1 MVPPDASPEEQMR
14 LVQQAM
20 EEDAKNKQRAADEEA
35 RRAAAAKAERIA
47 RSDVWCYVLSG
58 AGSEELNGPFHRDGS
73 AVRNGARVYTNGAG
87 FVMSREVING
97 GEGWIIGRAPKA
109 YYGFQTK
116 DTLAPETGWSVQEHG
131 KAPSPTVAAMEPAM
145 AVEAAKQA
153 GNAAFKA
160 GQHADAIQQY
170 GEALRIARA
179 CVGAYGLSDELL
191 AHGALGRG
199 GGVRAKTAPH
209 LLAPRAVFA
218 TRAQPLPENARG
230 RQTARSDRAPGKTTL
245 SGGTVYWSTSCQP
258 RLPMPPTACLATAIP
273 PSESRPLF
281 TPLSSAGACR
291 ALARPLPDTPTL
303 SALAEPPVSPGAPG
317 PTYMRSSIRAAVEQA
332 DADRALELDPCFVK
346 AYVRKAKALYAREQ
360 WDAAAAALRDALD
373 VAPGTK
379 EVLALQ
385 VSRGS
390 AATPPWRARGGGG
403 GGERGCA

>member
-1 MVPPDASPEEQMR
+1 MR

-191 AHGALGRG
+191 ARLHANRAEAHLQMEHSEEAEVCEPRLRRICWPPALFSQRERNPCPRMREVGRQRERIEHRG
-199 GGVRAKTAPH
+199 KQLYPAAWSIG
-209 LLAPRAVFA
+209 APRVSLASPCPPPPA
-218 TRAQPLPENARG
+218 SPLA
-230 RQTARSDRAPGKTTL
+230 
-245 SGGTVYWSTSCQP
+245 
-258 RLPMPPTACLATAIP
+258 
-273 PSESRPLF
+273 SR
-281 TPLSSAGACR
+281 R
-291 ALARPLPDTPTL
+291 
-303 SALAEPPVSPGAPG
+303 
-317 PTYMRSSIRAAVEQA
+317 
-332 DADRALELDPCFVK
+332 
-346 AYVRKAKALYAREQ
+346 
-360 WDAAAAALRDALD
+360 LRDARCSRQSPRQ
-373 VAPGTK
+373 ARA
-379 EVLALQ
+379 EH
-385 VSRGS
+385 SRGLYR
-390 AATPPWRARGGGG
+390 TPPHSLPWRSRL
-403 GGERGCA
+403 

>member
-1 MVPPDASPEEQMR
+1 MR

-191 AHGALGRG
+191 ARLHANRAEAHLQMEHSEEAEVCEPRLRRICWPPALFSQRE
-199 GGVRAKTAPH
+199 RNPC
-209 LLAPRAVFA
+209 PRMREV
-218 TRAQPLPENARG
+218 G
-230 RQTARSDRAPGKTTL
+230 RQRERIEHRGKQLYPAARS
-245 SGGTVYWSTSCQP
+245 
-258 RLPMPPTACLATAIP
+258 I
-273 PSESRPLF
+273 
-281 TPLSSAGACR
+281 
-291 ALARPLPDTPTL
+291 
-303 SALAEPPVSPGAPG
+303 
-317 PTYMRSSIRAAVEQA
+317 
-332 DADRALELDPCFVK
+332 
-346 AYVRKAKALYAREQ
+346 
-360 WDAAAAALRDALD
+360 
-373 VAPGTK
+373 
-379 EVLALQ
+379 
-385 VSRGS
+385 
-390 AATPPWRARGGGG
+390 
-403 GGERGCA
+403 